1 MNIGE
6 VRARRL
12 RSHRLS
18 APAPSVLDAA
28 RHMLATQGQEFW
40 GGRLALAART
50 TGEPTLSEVDT
61 AFERGGLVRSWTMR
75 GTIHV
80 VPADELGW
88 VLELTGER
96 QYRGAASVHRREGL
110 DAEAFAVAE
119 RVAVSALAGGN
130 RLSRRELF
138 DAFDRAGL
146 STAGQRGY
154 HLLVGL
160 SLRGLICQGP
170 VVPREE
176 GPTREQYFV
185 LADEWVDA
193 PVRPAEPLAEFFTRY
208 VLSHGPAGTA
218 DFAWWS
224 GLPIGMAR
232 RAAEAAAPDPRLT
245 RLDENVWVA
254 SDLPRRRPSAPEVIA
269 LPPFEEYFLS
279 YADRSV
285 SVPPH
290 HAPAVMTGGAGYPI
304 LLARGEVVA
313 TWSHSQAL
321 ARRHLA
327 PTMKWIAEGA
337 ATEAEASA
345 ALERYRR
352 FIDG

>member
-1 MNIGE
+1 
-6 VRARRL
+6 
-12 RSHRLS
+12 
-18 APAPSVLDAA
+18 
-28 RHMLATQGQEFW
+28 MLATQGQEFW
-40 GGRLALAART
+40 GGRLAVAART
-50 TGEPTLSEVDT
+50 KGEFTLSEVDA

-80 VPADELGW
+80 IPADELGW

-96 QYRGAASVHRREGL
+96 QHRGAASVHRREGL
-110 DAEAFAVAE
+110 DAAAFAVAE
-119 RVAVSALAGGN
+119 RVARSALA
-130 RLSRRELF
+130 RRELF

-185 LADEWVDA
+185 LTDEWVDA
-193 PVRPAEPLAEFFTRY
+193 PMHPDDPLAEFFARY

-224 GLPIGMAR
+224 GLPIGRAR
-232 RAAEAAAPDPRLT
+232 RAAEAAASDPRLT
-245 RLDENVWVA
+245 RLDDDVWVA
-254 SDLPRRRPSAPEVIA
+254 SDLPRKLPSAHEVIA
-269 LPPFEEYFLS
+269 LPPFDEYFLS
-279 YADRSV
+279 YADRSA

-290 HAPAVMTGGAGYPI
+290 HAPTVMTGGAGYPI

-321 ARRHLA
+321 ARRHLP
-327 PTMKWIAEGA
+327 PTVKWIAEGA
-337 ATEAEASA
+337 ASEAEASA

-352 FIDG
+352 FIAG

>member
-6 VRARRL
+6 LRARRL

-18 APAPSVLDAA
+18 APAPSVIDAA
-28 RHMLATQGQEFW
+28 RHMLASQGQEFW

-50 TGEPTLSEVDT
+50 KGEPTLSEVDA

-80 VPADELGW
+80 IPGEDLGW
-88 VLELTGER
+88 VLGLTGER
-96 QYRGAASVHRREGL
+96 QHRGAASVHRREGL
-110 DAEAFAVAE
+110 DAEAFTVAE
-119 RVAVSALAGGN
+119 RVAGSALAGGN
-130 RLSRRELF
+130 RLARRELF
-138 DAFDRAGL
+138 DTFDRAGL

-154 HLLVGL
+154 HLLVAL

-185 LADEWVDA
+185 LTDEWVDA
-193 PVRPAEPLAEFFTRY
+193 PVRPAGPLPEFFVRY
-208 VLSHGPAGTA
+208 MLSHGPAGTA

-224 GLPIGMAR
+224 GLPIGTAR
-232 RAAEAAAPDPRLT
+232 RAAEAAASDPRLT
-245 RLDENVWVA
+245 YLDDDLWVA
-254 SDLPRRRPSAPEVIA
+254 SDLPRRLPSAPDVIA
-269 LPPFEEYFLS
+269 LPPYDEYFLS

-321 ARRHLA
+321 ARRHLPPA
-327 PTMKWIAEGA
+327 VRWLVDGG
-337 ATEAEASA
+337 ATEAEASV
-345 ALERYRR
+345 ALARYER
-352 FIDG
+352 FIEG

>member
-6 VRARRL
+6 FRARRL

-18 APAPSVLDAA
+18 APAASVIETA

-50 TGEPTLSEVDT
+50 TREPTLSEVDG
-61 AFERGGLVRSWTMR
+61 AFERSGLVRSWTMR

-80 VPADELGW
+80 IPADELGW
-88 VLELTGER
+88 VLGLTGER
-96 QYRGAASVHRREGL
+96 QHRGAASIHRREGL

-119 RVAVSALAGGN
+119 QVAVSALAGGN

-138 DAFDRAGL
+138 DAFDRGGL

-154 HLLVGL
+154 HLLVAL
-160 SLRGLICQGP
+160 SVRGLICQGP

-176 GPTREQYFV
+176 GPTREQFFV
-185 LADEWVDA
+185 LTDEWVDA
-193 PVRPAEPLAEFFTRY
+193 PVHPADPLAEFFVRY
-208 VLSHGPAGTA
+208 MLSHGPAGTA

-224 GLPIGMAR
+224 GLPIGTAR
-232 RAAEAAAPDPRLT
+232 RAAAAAASDSRLT
-245 RLDENVWVA
+245 RLDDDLWVA
-254 SDLPRRRPSAPEVIA
+254 TDLPRRHPSASVVIA

-290 HAPAVMTGGAGYPI
+290 HSPAVMTGGAGYPI

-313 TWSHSQAL
+313 TWSHSHAL
-321 ARRHLA
+321 ARRHLP
-327 PTMKWIAEGA
+327 PTAKWIVEGA
-337 ATEAEASA
+337 VSEAEATA

-352 FIDG
+352 FIEG